1 MVGFAIDCEQF
12 ESCFIDWVNAIADLS
27 KGRII
32 AIDSK
37 TIRGAKSHGKKSPIY
52 MVSAWAC
59 ENNLVLGQVKTD
71 EKSNEITAIP
81 KLLDILNVAGDIVTI
96 DAMGTQKVIA
106 KKIIGQDADY
116 ILAAKANQPQLL
128 EHIEDEFRFSK
139 QSEHTPIMI
148 WYMEE

>member
-1 MVGFAIDCEQF
+1 VQNHTERNHQF
-12 ESCFIDWVNAIADLS
+12 IWLALGLV
-27 KGRII
+27 KII
-32 AIDSK
+32 LFWD
-37 TIRGAKSHGKKSPIY
+37 R
-52 MVSAWAC
+52 
-59 ENNLVLGQVKTD
+59 L
-71 EKSNEITAIP
+71 KSNEITAIP